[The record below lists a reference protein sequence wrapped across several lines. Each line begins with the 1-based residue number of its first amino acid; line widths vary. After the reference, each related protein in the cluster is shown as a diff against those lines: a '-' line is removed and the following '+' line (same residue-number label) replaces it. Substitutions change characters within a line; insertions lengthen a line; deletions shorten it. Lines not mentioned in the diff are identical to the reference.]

1 MTNKIILCFIA
12 LMSFSKANAI
22 AKDTLDVYLT
32 SEKKYCFNIV
42 FDNKSM
48 DTIIINSCFKI
59 MSDREP
65 QGGSGFVVIMFDDGV
80 ENVLLLEKS
89 IPLRFSNCSTTIN
102 PNSKV
107 SFEVSMKGFISESSI
122 KRNVG
127 VQIFLTYFYIKK
139 GEVYDESIR
148 TNYVEILKKRRG

>member
-1 MTNKIILCFIA
+1 
-12 LMSFSKANAI
+12 MSFGKANAI

-48 DTIIINSCFKI
+48 DTIILNSCFKI
-59 MSDREP
+59 LADSEP
-65 QGGSGFVVIMFDDGV
+65 HGGSGFMVILFKNGN
-80 ENVLLLEKS
+80 EHVLSLEKS

-107 SFEVSMKGFISESSI
+107 SFEVSMKGFISESAI

-127 VQIFLTYFYIKK
+127 VQIFLTFFYIKK
-139 GEVYDESIR
+139 GAVYDESIR
-148 TNYVEILKKRRG
+148 TNYVEI